1 MRASPSPTRSIARGR
16 ALAAVALVLPLAL
29 AASACSWS
37 VPADP
42 GENVRLRSRGADAD
56 PAALSNPPDGSLR
69 PASVRAIGGDASD
82 DGARTIYL
90 TRCGRCHEPFSPR
103 RASAGE
109 WPGIVRKM
117 GPRAGLFGE
126 ERDRVL
132 RWLQAN
138 AR

>member
-1 MRASPSPTRSIARGR
+1 MKPTRSSHSRFPRRR
-16 ALAAVALVLPLAL
+16 AVVASALLSAVLAT
-29 AASACSWS
+29 ACSWS

-42 GENVRLRSRGADAD
+42 GENASLRSRVADAG
-56 PAALSNPPDGSLR
+56 PARLPSSSAE
-69 PASVRAIGGDASD
+69 SVVAIGGDASD
-82 DGARTIYL
+82 DGDDGARAIYL

-103 RASAGE
+103 RATAGE

-117 GPRAGLFGE
+117 GPRAGLFGA
-126 ERDRVL
+126 ERERVL

>member
-1 MRASPSPTRSIARGR
+1 MKPSPSPARSVVRGP
-16 ALAAVALVLPLAL
+16 ALAATLALPLAL
-29 AASACSWS
+29 AVSACSWS
-37 VPADP
+37 VPSDP
-42 GENVRLRSRGADAD
+42 GENVRLRSRGADAG
-56 PAALSNPPDGSLR
+56 PAALSSPTPG
-69 PASVRAIGGDASD
+69 ASASPSPVRAIGGDASD

-103 RASAGE
+103 RATAGD

>member
-1 MRASPSPTRSIARGR
+1 MQPTPSPSPLSPLSPRRR
-16 ALAAVALVLPLAL
+16 LV
-29 AASACSWS
+29 AASALLSALCATACSWS

-42 GENVRLRSRGADAD
+42 GENARLRSRVEDAGPAPLSS
-56 PAALSNPPDGSLR
+56 PAAGPV
-69 PASVRAIGGDASD
+69 AAIGGDASD
-82 DGARTIYL
+82 DGARSIYL
-90 TRCGRCHEPFSPR
+90 ARCGRCHEPFSPR
-103 RASAGE
+103 RATAGE

-117 GPRAGLFGE
+117 GPRAGLFGA